1 VAYEFLQWVASG
13 RRAHVGMRPLHLA
26 QLSLGFE
33 RQQCDSELI
42 IRRGSGQAS
51 RGHELRFANAS
62 NMPGRCIP

>member
-1 VAYEFLQWVASG
+1 
-13 RRAHVGMRPLHLA
+13 MRPLHLA